1 MRTTEKKSTVAAGT
15 TGTSSNTQA
24 FAQLRM
30 RTLNGAYLR
39 FGYML
44 PKKVSERLDWELG
57 VIQNRGVADY
67 FQLSGSCSNGVPGA
81 MPCVGSPCVGSY
93 SYPQIV
99 HLYFIINNLRG

>member
-67 FQLSGSCSNGVPGA
+67 FQLSGSC
-81 MPCVGSPCVGSY
+81 
-93 SYPQIV
+93 
-99 HLYFIINNLRG
+99 